1 MNACNLLV
9 PGKCTI
15 PGMISLVA
23 GKRRHDEDVD
33 GRDSPKRQRAGGA
46 EGGAQGGGLRVALRL
61 DVTRDASDLGGLRL
75 DLKPLQVRL

>member
-1 MNACNLLV
+1 M
-9 PGKCTI
+9 
-15 PGMISLVA
+15 
-23 GKRRHDEDVD
+23 D